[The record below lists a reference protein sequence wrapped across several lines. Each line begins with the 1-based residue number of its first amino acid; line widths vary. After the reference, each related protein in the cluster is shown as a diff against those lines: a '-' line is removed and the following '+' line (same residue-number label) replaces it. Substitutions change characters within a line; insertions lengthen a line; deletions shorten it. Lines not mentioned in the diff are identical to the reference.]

1 MATTADV
8 TQTHFDRILADFKSG
23 LKKRD
28 QENFR
33 LTTLEDLEQTMADIQ
48 AEQHGK
54 RRLQNLNRLKPF
66 LEGLNQYGNVVDIFC
81 NSSQLLPFV
90 WVSRRHNIQKPELIR
105 SGAHQS
111 VTTSENDNFDTDVG

>member
-8 TQTHFDRILADFKSG
+8 TQSHFESILEDFKSG

-33 LTTLEDLEQTMADIQ
+33 LTTLEDLEQTIADIQ
-48 AEQHGK
+48 AEQHGE

-66 LEGLNQYGNVVDIFC
+66 LECLNQYGNVVDIFC
-81 NSSQLLPFV
+81 NSSQFLPFV
-90 WVSRRHNIQKPELIR
+90 WVR
-105 SGAHQS
+105 S
-111 VTTSENDNFDTDVG
+111 VGIIFRNRS